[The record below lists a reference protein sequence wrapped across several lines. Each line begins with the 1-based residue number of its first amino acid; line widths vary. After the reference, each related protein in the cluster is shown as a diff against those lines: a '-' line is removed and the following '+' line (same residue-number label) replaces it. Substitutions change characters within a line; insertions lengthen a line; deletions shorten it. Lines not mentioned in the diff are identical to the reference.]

1 MENLA
6 KEIITTTTEKYNE
19 EGVIQEKITEVKE
32 RTFTVEPKAPKK
44 EEITSENKNDVS
56 QEGVAENTATP
67 SMKQEDIMKAAQ
79 QVLQQQQQQTPV
91 YTPSSTYQSPT
102 LPQYNV
108 VGRQTGGAS
117 GTTFPWETPGT
128 Y

>member
-32 RTFTVEPKAPKK
+32 RTYNVEPKTTKK
-44 EEITSENKNDVS
+44 EEENNNDVS
-56 QEGVAENTATP
+56 QGGAADNSATP
-67 SMKQEDIMKAAQ
+67 SIKQEDIVKAAQ
-79 QVLQQQQQQTPV
+79 QVLQQQQHTPV
-91 YTPSSTYQSPT
+91 YTPTSTYQSPT
-102 LPQYNV
+102 TPQYNV
-108 VGRQTGGAS
+108 VGRQTGGTS
-117 GTTFPWETPGT
+117 GTAFPWETPGT

>member
-19 EGVIQEKITEVKE
+19 EGVIQEKTTEVKE
-32 RTFTVEPKAPKK
+32 RTYNVESKTPKK
-44 EEITSENKNDVS
+44 EEESNNDVS
-56 QEGVAENTATP
+56 QGGAADNSATP
-67 SMKQEDIMKAAQ
+67 SIKQEDIVKAAQ
-79 QVLQQQQQQTPV
+79 QVLQQQQHTPV
-91 YTPSSTYQSPT
+91 YTPTSTYQSPT
-102 LPQYNV
+102 TPQYNV

>member
-32 RTFTVEPKAPKK
+32 RTYTVEPKTPKK
-44 EEITSENKNDVS
+44 EEEDNDVS
-56 QEGVAENTATP
+56 QGGAADNSATP
-67 SMKQEDIMKAAQ
+67 SIKQEDIVKAAQ
-79 QVLQQQQQQTPV
+79 QVLQQQQQQQQTPI
-91 YTPSSTYQSPT
+91 YTPTSTYQSPT

>member
-32 RTFTVEPKAPKK
+32 RTYTVEPKTPKK
-44 EEITSENKNDVS
+44 EEEDNDVS
-56 QEGVAENTATP
+56 QGGAADNSATP
-67 SMKQEDIMKAAQ
+67 SIKQEDIVKAAQ
-79 QVLQQQQQQTPV
+79 QVLQQQQQTPV
-91 YTPSSTYQSPT
+91 YTPTSTYQSPT
-102 LPQYNV
+102 TPQYNV

>member
-32 RTFTVEPKAPKK
+32 RTYTVEPKTPKK
-44 EEITSENKNDVS
+44 EEESNNDVS
-56 QEGVAENTATP
+56 QGGAADNSATP
-67 SMKQEDIMKAAQ
+67 SIKQEDIVKAAQ
-79 QVLQQQQQQTPV
+79 QVLQQRTPV
-91 YTPSSTYQSPT
+91 YTPTSTYQSPT
-102 LPQYNV
+102 TPQYNV
-108 VGRQTGGAS
+108 VGRQTGGTS
-117 GTTFPWETPGT
+117 GTTFPWETPRT

>member
-32 RTFTVEPKAPKK
+32 RTYNVEPKTPKK
-44 EEITSENKNDVS
+44 EEEDNNDVS
-56 QEGVAENTATP
+56 QGGAADNSATP
-67 SMKQEDIMKAAQ
+67 SIKQEDIVKAAQ
-79 QVLQQQQQQTPV
+79 QVLQQHTPV
-91 YTPSSTYQSPT
+91 YTPTSTYQSPT
-102 LPQYNV
+102 TPQYNV
-108 VGRQTGGAS
+108 VGRETGEAS

>member
-1 MENLA
+1 MEDLA

-32 RTFTVEPKAPKK
+32 RTYNVEPKASKK
-44 EEITSENKNDVS
+44 EEEDNNDVS
-56 QEGVAENTATP
+56 QGGAADNSATP
-67 SMKQEDIMKAAQ
+67 SIKQEDIVKAAQ
-79 QVLQQQQQQTPV
+79 QVLQQQQHTPV
-91 YTPSSTYQSPT
+91 YTPTSTYQSPT
-102 LPQYNV
+102 TPQYNV

>member
-32 RTFTVEPKAPKK
+32 RTYTVEPKTPK
-44 EEITSENKNDVS
+44 EEESNNDVS
-56 QEGVAENTATP
+56 QGGAADNSATP
-67 SMKQEDIMKAAQ
+67 SIKQEDIVKAAQ
-79 QVLQQQQQQTPV
+79 QVLQQQQHTPV
-91 YTPSSTYQSPT
+91 YTPTSTYPSPT
-102 LPQYNV
+102 TPQYNV

>member
-32 RTFTVEPKAPKK
+32 RTFTVEPKTSKK
-44 EEITSENKNDVS
+44 EEEDNNDVS
-56 QEGVAENTATP
+56 QGGAAELSATP
-67 SMKQEDIMKAAQ
+67 SIKQEDIVKAAQ
-79 QVLQQQQQQTPV
+79 QVLQQQRTPV
-91 YTPSSTYQSPT
+91 YTPTSTYQSPT
-102 LPQYNV
+102 TPQYNV
-108 VGRQTGGAS
+108 VGRQTGGTS
-117 GTTFPWETPGT
+117 GTAFPWETPGA

>member
-32 RTFTVEPKAPKK
+32 RTYTVEPKTPKK
-44 EEITSENKNDVS
+44 EEEDNDDVS
-56 QEGVAENTATP
+56 QGGAADNSATP
-67 SMKQEDIMKAAQ
+67 SIKQEDIVKAAQ
-79 QVLQQQQQQTPV
+79 QVLQQQHTPV
-91 YTPSSTYQSPT
+91 YTSTSTYQSPT
-102 LPQYNV
+102 TPQYNV
-108 VGRQTGGAS
+108 VGRQTGG
-117 GTTFPWETPGT
+117 TTFPWETPGT

>member
-32 RTFTVEPKAPKK
+32 RTYTIEPKTPKK
-44 EEITSENKNDVS
+44 EEEGNNDVS
-56 QEGVAENTATP
+56 QGGAAELSATP
-67 SMKQEDIMKAAQ
+67 SIKQEDIVKAAQ
-79 QVLQQQQQQTPV
+79 QVLQQHTPV
-91 YTPSSTYQSPT
+91 YTPTSTYQSPT
-102 LPQYNV
+102 TPQYNV

>member
-32 RTFTVEPKAPKK
+32 RTYTVEPKTPKK
-44 EEITSENKNDVS
+44 EEEDNNDVS
-56 QEGVAENTATP
+56 QGGGAELSATP
-67 SMKQEDIMKAAQ
+67 SIKQEDIVKAAQ
-79 QVLQQQQQQTPV
+79 QVLQQQQHTP
-91 YTPSSTYQSPT
+91 TSTYQSPT
-102 LPQYNV
+102 TPQYNV

>member
-32 RTFTVEPKAPKK
+32 RTYTIEPKTPKK
-44 EEITSENKNDVS
+44 EEESNNDVS
-56 QEGVAENTATP
+56 QGGAADNSATP
-67 SMKQEDIMKAAQ
+67 SIKQEDIVKAAQ
-79 QVLQQQQQQTPV
+79 QVLQQQTPV
-91 YTPSSTYQSPT
+91 YTPTPPYQSPT
-102 LPQYNV
+102 IPQYNV
-108 VGRQTGGAS
+108 VGRQTS
-117 GTTFPWETPGT
+117 GTSGTAFPWETPGT

>member
-32 RTFTVEPKAPKK
+32 RTYTVEPKTTKK
-44 EEITSENKNDVS
+44 EEESNNDVS
-56 QEGVAENTATP
+56 QGGAADNSATP
-67 SMKQEDIMKAAQ
+67 SIKQEDIVKAAQ
-79 QVLQQQQQQTPV
+79 QVLQQQTPI
-91 YTPSSTYQSPT
+91 YTPTSTYQSPT
-102 LPQYNV
+102 IPQYNV
-108 VGRQTGGAS
+108 VGRQTGGTS
-117 GTTFPWETPGT
+117 GTAFPWETPGT

>member
-32 RTFTVEPKAPKK
+32 RTYNVEPKPHKK
-44 EEITSENKNDVS
+44 EEEDNNDVS
-56 QEGVAENTATP
+56 QGGAADNSATP
-67 SMKQEDIMKAAQ
+67 SIKQEDIVKAAQ
-79 QVLQQQQQQTPV
+79 QVLQQQQHTPV
-91 YTPSSTYQSPT
+91 YTPTSTYQSPT
-102 LPQYNV
+102 TPQYNV

-117 GTTFPWETPGT
+117 GTAFPWETPGT

>member
-32 RTFTVEPKAPKK
+32 RTYTVEPKTPKK
-44 EEITSENKNDVS
+44 EEEDNDDVS
-56 QEGVAENTATP
+56 QGGAADNSATP
-67 SMKQEDIMKAAQ
+67 SIKQEDIVKAAQ
-79 QVLQQQQQQTPV
+79 QVLQQQQHTPV
-91 YTPSSTYQSPT
+91 YTPTSTYQSPT
-102 LPQYNV
+102 PQYNV
-108 VGRQTGGAS
+108 VGRQTGG
-117 GTTFPWETPGT
+117 TTFPWETPGT

>member
-56 QEGVAENTATP
+56 QGGVAENTATP

-79 QVLQQQQQQTPV
+79 QVLQQQTPV
-91 YTPSSTYQSPT
+91 YTPTPTYQSPT
-102 LPQYNV
+102 IPQYNV
-108 VGRQTGGAS
+108 VGRQTSGAS
-117 GTTFPWETPGT
+117 GTTFPWEAPRT

>member
-32 RTFTVEPKAPKK
+32 RTYTVEPKTPKK
-44 EEITSENKNDVS
+44 EEEDNSDVS
-56 QEGVAENTATP
+56 QGGGAELSATP
-67 SMKQEDIMKAAQ
+67 SINQEDIVKAAQ
-79 QVLQQQQQQTPV
+79 QVLQQQQQTPV

-108 VGRQTGGAS
+108 VGRQTSGAS
-117 GTTFPWETPGT
+117 GTAFPWETPGT

>member
-32 RTFTVEPKAPKK
+32 RTYTVEPKTPKK
-44 EEITSENKNDVS
+44 EEESNNDVS
-56 QEGVAENTATP
+56 QGGAADNSATP

-79 QVLQQQQQQTPV
+79 QVLQQQTPV
-91 YTPSSTYQSPT
+91 YTPTPTYQSPT
-102 LPQYNV
+102 IPQYNV
-108 VGRQTGGAS
+108 VGRQTSGAS
-117 GTTFPWETPGT
+117 GTTFPWEAPRT

>member
-32 RTFTVEPKAPKK
+32 RTYTIEPKTPKK
-44 EEITSENKNDVS
+44 EEESNNDVS
-56 QEGVAENTATP
+56 QGGVAENTATP

-79 QVLQQQQQQTPV
+79 QVLQQQTPV
-91 YTPSSTYQSPT
+91 YTSTPTYQSPT
-102 LPQYNV
+102 IPQYNV
-108 VGRQTGGAS
+108 VGRQTSGAS
-117 GTTFPWETPGT
+117 GTTFPWEAPRT

>member
-19 EGVIQEKITEVKE
+19 EGVIQEKTTEVKE
-32 RTFTVEPKAPKK
+32 RTYNVEPKTSKK
-44 EEITSENKNDVS
+44 EEESNNDVS
-56 QEGVAENTATP
+56 QGGAADNSATP
-67 SMKQEDIMKAAQ
+67 SIKQEDIVKAAQ
-79 QVLQQQQQQTPV
+79 QVLQQQQHTPV
-91 YTPSSTYQSPT
+91 YTPTSTYQSPT
-102 LPQYNV
+102 TPQYNV

>member
-32 RTFTVEPKAPKK
+32 RTYTVEPKTPKK
-44 EEITSENKNDVS
+44 EEEDNSDVS
-56 QEGVAENTATP
+56 QGGGAELSATP

-79 QVLQQQQQQTPV
+79 QVLQQQTPV
-91 YTPSSTYQSPT
+91 YTPTPTYQSPT
-102 LPQYNV
+102 IPQYNV
-108 VGRQTGGAS
+108 VGRQTSGAS
-117 GTTFPWETPGT
+117 GTAFPWETPGT

>member
-32 RTFTVEPKAPKK
+32 RTYNVEPKASKK
-44 EEITSENKNDVS
+44 EEEDNNDVS
-56 QEGVAENTATP
+56 QGGAADNSATP
-67 SMKQEDIMKAAQ
+67 SIKQEDIVKAPQ
-79 QVLQQQQQQTPV
+79 QVLQQQQHTPV
-91 YTPSSTYQSPT
+91 YTPTSTYQSPT
-102 LPQYNV
+102 TPQYNV
-108 VGRQTGGAS
+108 VGRRTGGAS
-117 GTTFPWETPGT
+117 GTTFPWELLGT

>member
-32 RTFTVEPKAPKK
+32 RTYNVEPKTPKK
-44 EEITSENKNDVS
+44 EEESNNDVS
-56 QEGVAENTATP
+56 QGGAADNSATP
-67 SMKQEDIMKAAQ
+67 SIKQEDIVKAAQ
-79 QVLQQQQQQTPV
+79 QVLQQRTPV
-91 YTPSSTYQSPT
+91 YTPTSTYQSPT
-102 LPQYNV
+102 TPQYNV

>member
-32 RTFTVEPKAPKK
+32 RTYNVEPKAPKK
-44 EEITSENKNDVS
+44 EEEDNNDVS
-56 QEGVAENTATP
+56 QGGAADNSATP
-67 SMKQEDIMKAAQ
+67 SIKQEDIVKAAQ
-79 QVLQQQQQQTPV
+79 QVLQQQHTPV
-91 YTPSSTYQSPT
+91 YTPTSTYQSPT
-102 LPQYNV
+102 TPQYNV

>member
-32 RTFTVEPKAPKK
+32 RTYNVEPKASKK
-44 EEITSENKNDVS
+44 EEEDNNDVS
-56 QEGVAENTATP
+56 QGGAADNSATP
-67 SMKQEDIMKAAQ
+67 SIKQEDIVKAAQ
-79 QVLQQQQQQTPV
+79 QVLQQRTPV
-91 YTPSSTYQSPT
+91 YTPTSTYQSPT
-102 LPQYNV
+102 TPQYNV

-117 GTTFPWETPGT
+117 GTAFPWETPGT

>member
-32 RTFTVEPKAPKK
+32 RTFTVEPKTPKK
-44 EEITSENKNDVS
+44 EEESNNDVS
-56 QEGVAENTATP
+56 QGGAAENTATP

-79 QVLQQQQQQTPV
+79 QVLQQQTPV
-91 YTPSSTYQSPT
+91 YTSTPTYQSPT
-102 LPQYNV
+102 IPQYNV
-108 VGRQTGGAS
+108 VGRQTSGAS

>member
-32 RTFTVEPKAPKK
+32 RTYTVEPKTPKK
-44 EEITSENKNDVS
+44 EEESNNDVS
-56 QEGVAENTATP
+56 QGGAAELSATP
-67 SMKQEDIMKAAQ
+67 SIKQEDIVKAAQ
-79 QVLQQQQQQTPV
+79 QVLQQQQTPV
-91 YTPSSTYQSPT
+91 YTPTSTYQSPT
-102 LPQYNV
+102 TPQYNV
-108 VGRQTGGAS
+108 VGRQTGRAS

>member
-32 RTFTVEPKAPKK
+32 RTYNVEPKASKK
-44 EEITSENKNDVS
+44 EEEDNNDVS
-56 QEGVAENTATP
+56 QGGAADNSATP
-67 SMKQEDIMKAAQ
+67 SIKQEDIVKAAQ
-79 QVLQQQQQQTPV
+79 QVLQQRTPV
-91 YTPSSTYQSPT
+91 YTPTSTYQSPT
-102 LPQYNV
+102 TPQYNV

>member
-32 RTFTVEPKAPKK
+32 RTYTVEPKTSKK
-44 EEITSENKNDVS
+44 EEEDNDAS
-56 QEGVAENTATP
+56 QGGAADNSATP
-67 SMKQEDIMKAAQ
+67 SIKQEDIVKAAQ
-79 QVLQQQQQQTPV
+79 QVLQQQQHTPV
-91 YTPSSTYQSPT
+91 YTPTSTYQSPT
-102 LPQYNV
+102 TPQYNV

>member
-6 KEIITTTTEKYNE
+6 KEIITTTTEKNNE

-56 QEGVAENTATP
+56 QGGVAENTATP

-79 QVLQQQQQQTPV
+79 QVLQQQTPV
-91 YTPSSTYQSPT
+91 YTSTPTYQSPT
-102 LPQYNV
+102 IPQYNV
-108 VGRQTGGAS
+108 VGRQTSGAS
-117 GTTFPWETPGT
+117 GTTFPWEAPRT

>member
-32 RTFTVEPKAPKK
+32 RTYNVEPKAPKK
-44 EEITSENKNDVS
+44 EEEDNNDVS
-56 QEGVAENTATP
+56 QGGAAELSATP
-67 SMKQEDIMKAAQ
+67 SIKQEDIVKAAQ
-79 QVLQQQQQQTPV
+79 QVLQQQQHTPV
-91 YTPSSTYQSPT
+91 YTPTSTYQSPT
-102 LPQYNV
+102 TPQYNV

-117 GTTFPWETPGT
+117 GTTFPWETPGA

>member
-32 RTFTVEPKAPKK
+32 RTYNVESKASKK
-44 EEITSENKNDVS
+44 EEEDNNDVS
-56 QEGVAENTATP
+56 QGGAADNSATP
-67 SMKQEDIMKAAQ
+67 SIKQEDIVKAAQ
-79 QVLQQQQQQTPV
+79 QVLQQRTPV
-91 YTPSSTYQSPT
+91 YTPTSTYQSPT
-102 LPQYNV
+102 TPQYNV

>member
-19 EGVIQEKITEVKE
+19 EGVIQEKTTEVKE
-32 RTFTVEPKAPKK
+32 RTYNVEPKTPKK
-44 EEITSENKNDVS
+44 EEEDNDVS
-56 QEGVAENTATP
+56 QGGAADNSATP
-67 SMKQEDIMKAAQ
+67 SIKQEDIVKAAQ
-79 QVLQQQQQQTPV
+79 QVLQQQQHTPV
-91 YTPSSTYQSPT
+91 YTPTSTYQSPT
-102 LPQYNV
+102 TPQYNV

>member
-32 RTFTVEPKAPKK
+32 RTYTVEPKTTKK
-44 EEITSENKNDVS
+44 EEENNNDVS
-56 QEGVAENTATP
+56 QGGAADNSATP
-67 SMKQEDIMKAAQ
+67 SIKQEDIVKAAQ
-79 QVLQQQQQQTPV
+79 QVLQQRTPV
-91 YTPSSTYQSPT
+91 YTPTSTYQSPT
-102 LPQYNV
+102 TPQYNV

>member
-32 RTFTVEPKAPKK
+32 RTYTVEPKTPKK
-44 EEITSENKNDVS
+44 EEESNNDVS
-56 QEGVAENTATP
+56 QGGAADNSATP
-67 SMKQEDIMKAAQ
+67 SIKQEDIVKAAQ
-79 QVLQQQQQQTPV
+79 QVLQQQQHTPV
-91 YTPSSTYQSPT
+91 YTPTSTYQSPT
-102 LPQYNV
+102 TPQYNV
-108 VGRQTGGAS
+108 VGRQTGG
-117 GTTFPWETPGT
+117 TTFPWETPGT

>member
-32 RTFTVEPKAPKK
+32 RTYTVEPKTPKK
-44 EEITSENKNDVS
+44 EEEDNDVS
-56 QEGVAENTATP
+56 QGGAADNSATP
-67 SMKQEDIMKAAQ
+67 SIKQEDIVKAAQ
-79 QVLQQQQQQTPV
+79 QVLQQHTPV
-91 YTPSSTYQSPT
+91 YTPTSTYQSPT
-102 LPQYNV
+102 TPQYNV

>member
-32 RTFTVEPKAPKK
+32 RTYTVEPKTPKK
-44 EEITSENKNDVS
+44 EEEDNNDVS
-56 QEGVAENTATP
+56 QGGAADNSATP
-67 SMKQEDIMKAAQ
+67 SIKQEDIVKAAQ
-79 QVLQQQQQQTPV
+79 QVLQQQQHTPV
-91 YTPSSTYQSPT
+91 YTPTSTYQSPT
-102 LPQYNV
+102 TPQYNV
-108 VGRQTGGAS
+108 VGRQTSGTS